1 MANFISKYDREI
13 FLYQGG
19 KKSFFFQMRPRLFQR
34 NVRPSVYVPVKAGV
48 QSSVGQRLTKTAEN
62 DRFMQKRLGLL
73 HLNPAV
79 AHRKGLVKIILYME
93 VFIIAKIWITGKMV
107 LETKICMLSLPNYV
121 KSGCASAGF
130 LCTTLI
136 RDASGI

>member
-1 MANFISKYDREI
+1 MTGRFSCIKGEKN
-13 FLYQGG
+13 L
-19 KKSFFFQMRPRLFQR
+19 FFFKCVHAFFKEMF
-34 NVRPSVYVPVKAGV
+34 VRPFACPSKRVF
-48 QSSVGQRLTKTAEN
+48 SSVGQRLTKTAEN